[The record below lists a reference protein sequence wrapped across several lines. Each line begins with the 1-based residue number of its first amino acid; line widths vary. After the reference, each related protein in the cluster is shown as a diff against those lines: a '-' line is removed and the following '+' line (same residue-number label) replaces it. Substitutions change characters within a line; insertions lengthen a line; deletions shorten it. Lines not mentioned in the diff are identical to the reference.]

1 MKTLALSLCLAAT
14 LLLGISGLSGCAA
27 KYYDARF
34 SPSTTEATASGTRPG
49 SQARSV
55 VSLVGVRRHDS
66 QTGAPPQVEFRMRV
80 ENLGSVPCTLEQ
92 HSLQLLSGALEP
104 FGAAQLESN
113 DPPLIAAGTSSNF
126 VILFPAAPGRNIDDI
141 DLRSLNLR
149 WAIAFDGEVITNGMT
164 FEHVPTDAYSSTNFS
179 VGVGFW
185 GH

>member
-1 MKTLALSLCLAAT
+1 MKILAFSLCLAAT
-14 LLLGISGLSGCAA
+14 LLSGCAS

-34 SPSTTEATASGTRPG
+34 SPPTTEAIANGTQPG

-55 VSLVGVRRHDS
+55 VSLVGVRRQDKE
-66 QTGAPPQVEFRMRV
+66 TGAPPQVEFRMRV
-80 ENLGSVPCTLEQ
+80 ENLGSVSCTLEQ

-104 FGAAQLESN
+104 FGVAQLESN
-113 DPPLIAAGTSSNF
+113 DPPLIAAGASSNF
-126 VILFPAAPGRNIDDI
+126 VVLFPVAPGRRINDI

-149 WAIAFDGEVITNGMT
+149 WGIAFDGEVITNGMT
-164 FEHVPTDAYSSTNFS
+164 FERVPPEPYTSTNFS

>member
-1 MKTLALSLCLAAT
+1 MKTLALALCLAVT
-14 LLLGISGLSGCAA
+14 LLSGCVS

-34 SPSTTEATASGTRPG
+34 APSTTEAIAAGSKPG
-49 SQARSV
+49 SQARSI
-55 VSLVGVRRHDS
+55 VSYVGVRREDT

-80 ENLGSVPCTLEQ
+80 ENLGSVTCTLEQ

-104 FGAAQLESN
+104 FGGAQLVSN
-113 DPPLIAAGTSSNF
+113 DPPVIAAGASSNF
-126 VILFPAAPGRNIDDI
+126 IVLFPVAAGRAIEDI

-149 WAIAFDGEVITNGMT
+149 WAIAFDGEAITNGMT
-164 FEHVPTDAYSSTNFS
+164 FERVPTDPYSSTNFS